1 MKDTLLDRGEI
12 WHQVKEDHMG
22 LIPSTTVA
30 CSKVT
35 HEEAEAFLES
45 GADETGDGG
54 EPSANKTLE
63 ADNEEDLLDDL

>member
-1 MKDTLLDRGEI
+1 MDRGEI
-12 WHQVKEDHMG
+12 WHQVKEENLG

-35 HEEAEAFLES
+35 LVEAEAFLES
-45 GADETGDGG
+45 GADETVGGGGG